1 MSNVFHTLAL
11 FIDLYTQ
18 MEKDFKIYEYQDED
32 LNIYY
37 KSPGKFSNEGYFFKN
52 LKGGQFLTTY

>member
-1 MSNVFHTLAL
+1 M
-11 FIDLYTQ
+11 Q